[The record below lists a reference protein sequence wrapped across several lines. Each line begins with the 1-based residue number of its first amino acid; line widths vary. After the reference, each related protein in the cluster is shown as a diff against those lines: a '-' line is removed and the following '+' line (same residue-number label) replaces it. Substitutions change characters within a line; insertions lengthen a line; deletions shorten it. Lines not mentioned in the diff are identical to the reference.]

1 MEGKEAMKMAAPLE
15 VGICCADLDAL
26 AAFYVEVLGFTQ
38 VNVVE
43 VPAEKAVGTMLCDC
57 SYRVARLQSPYGERI
72 KLLQPAVPAAPRTAR
87 ARILDERN
95 TAYLTFIVDDLRSVL
110 ARLVDS
116 GTELMTGADMI
127 EVRPG
132 TFLVFARDPEGN
144 ILEFVEYADIA
155 AYRPDLVNMPE
166 A

>member
-1 MEGKEAMKMAAPLE
+1 MMKMVAPLE
-15 VGICCADLDAL
+15 VGLCCGDLDAL
-26 AAFYVEVLGFTQ
+26 VAFYVDVLNFAQ

-43 VPAEKAVGTMLCDC
+43 VPAEKAAGTMLCDC
-57 SYRVARLQSPYGERI
+57 AYRVTRLQSPWGERV
-72 KLLQPAVPAAPRTAR
+72 KLLQPARPATVRPAS

-95 TAYLTFIVDDLRSVL
+95 TAYLTFIVADLQTMLGRLLERGVAVL
-110 ARLVDS
+110 
-116 GTELMTGADMI
+116 TGPEMI

-144 ILEFVEYADIA
+144 ILEFVQYADVT
-155 AYRPDLVNMPE
+155 AYRPELAAPGRAE